1 MMVLTL
7 SVALAGV
14 FASDTWATVAQFG
27 SEGEGAGQL
36 DEGRGAAVEQD
47 IGDVYVADR
56 NNARVEKW
64 SGEGAFL
71 EAWGFGVENGEEKL
85 QTCTT
90 ATGCRS
96 GAAGGGAGQLSRPSG
111 VAVDNSLG
119 LSHGDVYVVDAG
131 NNRVQKFGPDGEFKL
146 MFGGEVNETKDAEAG
161 ASEAEKDVCTQEEIE
176 SGVKCKAGVPGS
188 ADGAFEGLGNPRV
201 APIAVDEEGHVY
213 VGDATGRVQRF
224 SEGGVYEPT
233 ALAGVGGIEG
243 LATAPGGDT
252 YVLSSGSVR
261 EYEGGGVEVGEPRDE
276 KGAPETI
283 AAGPGGSLF
292 VDDDFNGVHSI
303 RAYDA
308 AGEETQVFDEG
319 EEDGIYGIGWSEAAG
334 ALYVVGSEGGWRV
347 RVVAPPPPGPVVRP
361 GSELASE
368 VEPTTAVLDATVNPE
383 DQEGEGEYEFEY
395 GTVACTPASCGSAT
409 PKPAGKLA
417 ESFEGEPVKAP
428 LSGLK
433 PETTY
438 HFRVVA
444 TDSKGHRTVGP
455 EATFTTLPAVQIEE
469 TSVSDVAAKSATFSA
484 ELDPLGVAARW
495 RIEYDSEAG
504 KFDTEEAAIA
514 GEGTLAA
521 DSPPVAVSEHVQSGL
536 SAATTYYYR
545 VVAEDEREG
554 VPYTVDGPDRTFTTQ
569 GEGETVALPDD
580 RAWELVS
587 PPDRHGAPIPPIS
600 EEAPV
605 QAAAA
610 GGAIAYGATGAIE
623 AAIEGNRARE
633 ASTVLST
640 HGVGG
645 TSSWSSRD
653 IATANETVAEE
664 GYKGGFGNE
673 YRLFSPD
680 LSTALIEPVGTTPL
694 PPLSPPAEK
703 TLYVRHGNGGFE
715 ALVTAA
721 NVETGEHFGGS
732 LSFFDATPNL
742 AHVVFSSMVPL
753 TNNATGEGLYEWNA
767 GRLQLVSVLPSGEPE
782 SESGMALG
790 AGSLHNMA
798 GAVAS
803 EGTRVFWSAEHHLYM
818 FDAGTES
825 SVQLDTVQPGFTG
838 SGSPSA
844 FYEDTSVETSPQGAQ
859 VTRAFFTDSQ
869 ELTPGA
875 SEGSLYEYDTQ
886 TGELSDLTVPV
897 NAGEAA
903 GVLGLLPGVSDDGSY
918 VYAVAQSVLTT
929 SANTS
934 GETATAGAGN
944 LYELHRQGT
953 NWQPT
958 FIATLSGGDY
968 PDWGTG
974 TSQPAYLTARVSPDG
989 RYLAFMSQRP
999 LTGYD
1004 NIDVNEASG
1013 RHADEEVYLYDAQS
1027 AKLVC
1032 ASCDPSGARPA
1043 GIDDVERPL
1052 VDRDEVWPPGT
1063 WLAANIPGWTPY
1075 ATGEALYQSRYLD
1088 NAGRLFFNSADT
1100 LVPQA
1105 VNHTEDVYEYEPA
1118 GEGSCTTASS
1128 TYRGGGAVIGGC
1140 IDLIS
1145 SGTSS
1150 QESAFLDASES
1161 GDDVF
1166 FLSAARLTPQAP
1178 ASGYNVYDAHVCGV
1192 GWACAAPQPVVSPPC
1207 TNAESCRAA
1216 LAPQP
1221 SIYGAPSS
1229 ATFSGAGNLVP
1240 APVVVSKNVTKKAV
1254 KCKRGFTKKKNRCV
1268 KNKKSKRAK
1277 KASRDRR
1284 TTR

>member
-1 MMVLTL
+1 VRRRSTVLTCLL
-7 SVALAGV
+7 SLLTLAV
-14 FASDTWATVAQFG
+14 FAPSAGATPAQFG

-36 DEGRGAAVEQD
+36 DEGRGAAVEQSS
-47 IGDVYVADR
+47 GDVYIADR
-56 NNARVEKW
+56 NNNRVEEW
-64 SGEGAFL
+64 SKEGEFL
-71 EAWGFGVENGEEKL
+71 RAWGWRVDKEKPEEKL

-90 ATGCRS
+90 ITGCLAGRA
-96 GAAGGGAGQLSRPSG
+96 GAGAGQLNHPSG
-111 VAVDNSLG
+111 VAVDSDP
-119 LSHGDVYVVDAG
+119 LSPSVGDVYVIDAG
-131 NNRVQKFGPDGEFKL
+131 NNRVEKFGPDGEFIL
-146 MFGGEVNETKDAEAG
+146 MFGGE
-161 ASEAEKDVCTQEEIE
+161 
-176 SGVKCKAGVPGS
+176 GS
-188 ADGAFEGLGNPRV
+188 ADGKFEGLGNRQL
-201 APIAVDEEGHVY
+201 ASIAVDSDPLSASVGDVY
-213 VGDATGRVQRF
+213 VGDANRVQRF
-224 SEGGVYEPT
+224 SEAGVYEAT
-233 ALAGVGGIEG
+233 LLAGAEIDA
-243 LATAPGGDT
+243 LATAPGGDI
-252 YVLSSGSVR
+252 YALSSEGAGVR
-261 EYEGGGVEVGEPRDE
+261 EYEASGAEVPPAHGEARDE

-292 VDDDFNGVHSI
+292 VDDDLNVVHRI

-347 RVVAPPPPGPVVRP
+347 RVVAPPPPGPVVRR

-368 VEPTTAVLDATVNPE
+368 VEPTTAVLQATVNPE
-383 DQEGEGEYEFEY
+383 DQEGEGEYDFEY
-395 GTVACTPASCGSAT
+395 GTAPCTPASCGSAT
-409 PKPAGKLA
+409 PIPAGKLA
-417 ESFEGEPVKAP
+417 KSFEAGELKAP

-433 PETTY
+433 PKTTY

-455 EATFTTLPAVQIEE
+455 EASFTTLPAVQIEE

-495 RIEYDSEAG
+495 RIEYASEAEAAKLG
-504 KFDTEEAAIA
+504 TSEAAIA
-514 GEGTLAA
+514 GAGTLAA

-944 LYELHRQGT
+944 LYELHLQGT

-1088 NAGRLFFNSADT
+1088 NAGRVFFNSADT

-1192 GWACAAPQPVVSPPC
+1192 GWACAAPQPVASPPC